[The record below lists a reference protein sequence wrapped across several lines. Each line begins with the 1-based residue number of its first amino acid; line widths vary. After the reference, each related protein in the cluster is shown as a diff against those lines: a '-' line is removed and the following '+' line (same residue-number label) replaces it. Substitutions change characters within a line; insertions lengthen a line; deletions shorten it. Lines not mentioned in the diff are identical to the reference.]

1 MNSQIERAERLEEE
15 NNELKIE
22 LLSLEEHLR
31 NINKEYEDFKKETLE
46 RNQKIEHFQN
56 LFSCPLAMR
65 SNNYFELT
73 KNIFLI
79 Y

>member
-46 RNQKIEHFQN
+46 RNQKIET
-56 LFSCPLAMR
+56 FSKSILV
-65 SNNYFELT
+65 SFGYE
-73 KNIFLI
+73 IE
-79 Y
+79 